1 MGAQMIDTLKYKV
14 FTFTSVLAASLS
26 PGVVAAEADWA
37 NAEWVQKQPRGY
49 YNQGY
54 GDFPPSDL
62 EQRLLKERPT
72 EPIAKDSE
80 STSAA
85 TDQSAAS
92 ASSQVAQQTAPQAAQ
107 QVPAA
112 QAPAAAGQYQY
123 PYGQYQYPYGQY
135 QGGQYQSG
143 QYQGYGQ
150 QYPGYYG
157 GYPGYGNYGNYPRR
171 KKNKGFSFS
180 GSPFD
185 WDDDGPFDWGNNS
198 WDRPWGGSNRGRPY
212 RARPYRGDNS
222 GFNFGNGR
230 RGSSNGF
237 NMGGW

>member
-14 FTFTSVLAASLS
+14 LTVTSVLAASLS
-26 PGVVAAEADWA
+26 TSVAAADADWA

-72 EPIAKDSE
+72 EPIKKDTE
-80 STSAA
+80 SAPAAAAA
-85 TDQSAAS
+85 TSTGAS
-92 ASSQVAQQTAPQAAQ
+92 TQVAQQTAPQAAPQAGQ
-107 QVPAA
+107 QAPAA
-112 QAPAAAGQYQY
+112 QAPATGQYQY
-123 PYGQYQYPYGQY
+123 PYYGQY
-135 QGGQYQSG
+135 YN
-143 QYQGYGQ
+143 QGYGQ

-157 GYPGYGNYGNYPRR
+157 GYPGYGTYGYYPRR

-185 WDDDGPFDWGNNS
+185 WDDWDDDGPFDWGSSN
-198 WDRPWGGSNRGRPY
+198 WDRPWGGSRSRPY
-212 RARPYRGDNS
+212 RSRPRPYRGNDS
-222 GFNFGNGR
+222 GFNYNTGRSGNSDGM
-230 RGSSNGF
+230 SWS
-237 NMGGW
+237 W

>member
-14 FTFTSVLAASLS
+14 LTFTSVLAASLS
-26 PGVVAAEADWA
+26 TGVVAADADWA

-62 EQRLLKERPT
+62 EQRLLKERPV
-72 EPIAKDSE
+72 EPISKQDE
-80 STSAA
+80 SKSVTAN
-85 TDQSAAS
+85 QSTGS
-92 ASSQVAQQTAPQAAQ
+92 GSTQVAQQTAPQAPQTAQ
-107 QVPAA
+107 QAPAA
-112 QAPAAAGQYQY
+112 QAPAAGQYQY
-123 PYGQYQYPYGQY
+123 PYYGQ
-135 QGGQYQSG
+135 

-157 GYPGYGNYGNYPRR
+157 GYPGYGNYGYPRR

-185 WDDDGPFDWGNNS
+185 WDDDGPFDWGSNS
-198 WDRPWGGSNRGRPY
+198 WDRPWGGSSPWGSNNRSRPY
-212 RARPYRGDNS
+212 RSRPYRGDNS